1 MGEKGSRWGVEVS
14 PVLHPKLERRMP
26 KSVDDLRA
34 IRDQLRKRRAEV
46 ASEITGDMDHGRID
60 QLALIHTAILALDQV
75 IADEGPREA

>member
-1 MGEKGSRWGVEVS
+1 
-14 PVLHPKLERRMP
+14 MP
-26 KSVDDLRA
+26 KSVDDLKA